1 MSELFLFVDESGDLG
16 KFGGRY
22 FVIAALCTSNP
33 KVIYNIIKKIR
44 QRKLKKSLKEVNELK
59 ANKSDNL
66 IREAVLRKIF
76 ECADCEIHII
86 SVDKKTIK
94 DYLFEHKNKLYN
106 YIAGI
111 LVEHAQGNF
120 KKISLIIDKKDK
132 KGLLRDDFDSYI
144 LNYKAKWGV
153 KISIEHKDSY
163 ADRGLQA
170 VDFVAWAV
178 NRRYN
183 TSDDTFYK
191 IIEPKIKH
199 KKELFKKEN

>member
-1 MSELFLFVDESGDLG
+1 MNELFLFVDESGDLG
-16 KFGGRY
+16 KFGDRY
-22 FVIAALCTSNP
+22 FIIAALCTSNP
-33 KVIYNIIKKIR
+33 KAIYNIIKKIR

-59 ANKSDNL
+59 ANKSDNI

-76 ECADCEIHII
+76 ECTDCEIHII

-120 KKISLIIDKKDK
+120 KKIFLIIDKKDK

-144 LNYKAKWGV
+144 LNYKARWNV
-153 KISIEHKDSY
+153 KIGIEHKDSY

-178 NRRYN
+178 NRKYN

>member
-1 MSELFLFVDESGDLG
+1 MSELYLFIDESGDLG
-16 KFGGRY
+16 KFGNRY

-33 KVIYNIIKKIR
+33 KAIFNIIKKIR
-44 QRKLKKSLKEVNELK
+44 QRKLKKSLKDVNELK
-59 ANKSDNL
+59 ANKSDNI
-66 IREAVLRKIF
+66 IREAVLTKLF
-76 ECADCEIHII
+76 ECVDCSIHII
-86 SVDKKTIK
+86 IVDKNNIK
-94 DYLFEHKNKLYN
+94 DYLFRCKNILYN

-144 LNYKAKWGV
+144 TNHKINWDV
-153 KISIEHKDSY
+153 KIGIEHKDSY

-178 NRRYN
+178 NRKYN